1 MRALHPPVCLR
12 FVTKHHLSRPHLQE
26 EAIFGAGPK
35 TRGCCAVLVL
45 AVALQLGLMIALLR
59 VETNAADAAAT
70 SAGVAGGGGP
80 EREYCI
86 ISAGG
91 ASSVQTAVNAAMK
104 AGCNLLGGLAV
115 GHGDSRGRYY
125 AGSQSSSMG
134 ETSDVFGQAML
145 CVHGTGCAK

>member
-1 MRALHPPVCLR
+1 MRALRTHPCVCVLLAS
-12 FVTKHHLSRPHLQE
+12 HLSRPHLQE

-59 VETNAADAAAT
+59 VETNAAT

-86 ISAGG
+86 ISAGD

-115 GHGDSRGRYY
+115 GHG
-125 AGSQSSSMG
+125 
-134 ETSDVFGQAML
+134 TSNVFGQAVL
-145 CVHGTGCAK
+145 CVHGAGCSYMQ

>member
-1 MRALHPPVCLR
+1 MLVRSPGYA
-12 FVTKHHLSRPHLQE
+12 
-26 EAIFGAGPK
+26 
-35 TRGCCAVLVL
+35 VL

-86 ISAGG
+86 ISAGD

-115 GHGDSRGRYY
+115 GHGPGAVFPDG
-125 AGSQSSSMG
+125 
-134 ETSDVFGQAML
+134 TDVFGQAML
-145 CVHGTGCAK
+145 CVHGAGCAK

>member
-1 MRALHPPVCLR
+1 MRALRTHPCVCVLLAS
-12 FVTKHHLSRPHLQE
+12 HLSRPHLQE

-59 VETNAADAAAT
+59 VETNAAT

-86 ISAGG
+86 ISAGD

-115 GHGDSRGRYY
+115 GHGPGAVFPDG
-125 AGSQSSSMG
+125 
-134 ETSDVFGQAML
+134 TDVFGQAML
-145 CVHGTGCAK
+145 CVHGAGCSYMQ